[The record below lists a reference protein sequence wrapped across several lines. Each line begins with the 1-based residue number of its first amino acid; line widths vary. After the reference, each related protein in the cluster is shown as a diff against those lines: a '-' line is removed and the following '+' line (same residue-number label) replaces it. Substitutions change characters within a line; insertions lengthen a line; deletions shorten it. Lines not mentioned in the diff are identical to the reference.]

1 MEQHIMMRSSKLV
14 LADSTAIMLASA
26 GVLAAGANDALNGPA
41 AAISLS
47 QAVTAAEQHVTG
59 KATRAEYEHSR
70 VRGQWVYDVEAVV
83 GAKVFDVR
91 VDSTT
96 GAILSSQ
103 KDRADRDDDHD
114 RKD

>member
-1 MEQHIMMRSSKLV
+1 MEQHIMMHSTKLL
-14 LADSTAIMLASA
+14 LAVSTAIMLASA
-26 GVLAAGANDALNGPA
+26 GVLAAGANDALSGPP

-47 QAVTAAEQHVTG
+47 QAVTAAELHVTG
-59 KATRAEYEHSR
+59 KATRVEYEQSR
-70 VRGQWVYDVEAVV
+70 VRGQWVYDVEVIV

-96 GAILSSQ
+96 GAILPSHE
-103 KDRADRDDDHD
+103 DHADRDDDHD